1 MQEAG
6 IISAAV
12 GGASCANLPPAR
24 ERWYQCEVQQLRTTC
39 IPLGPQITTSGTFLV
54 SVPDSLPRA
63 YDEAW
68 IKMRAWSLQQ
78 VTITDTKSLTE

>member
-6 IISAAV
+6 ILSAAV

-24 ERWYQCEVQQLRTTC
+24 ERWYQCNVHEFRTTC
-39 IPLGPQITTSGTFLV
+39 IPLGHQIPTSCTFLV
-54 SVPDSLPRA
+54 SVPERLPRA

-68 IKMRAWSLQQ
+68 IKMRVWSLQQ
-78 VTITDTKSLTE
+78 VTIADTKSP